1 MASQCAVSPLFPNSL
16 QPMVRQAIR
25 QAHGREQ
32 SRTAHHPEHG
42 RRKTSLPPQKLTY
55 QWIFS
60 YLTGCT
66 GSGGFSFRFLSFRL
80 PATLSLARR
89 AGTKLR
95 KKNPAPREIHLSCC
109 VSMVCHA
116 AHLWFDPGALRCR
129 LYRYG
134 GFVLPS
140 PPASPERTRTR
151 DGGQAGR
158 TQEEQNHVN
167 PVYPVSY
174 MKKDT

>member
-1 MASQCAVSPLFPNSL
+1 MDFFLSDR
-16 QPMVRQAIR
+16 MYRIR
-25 QAHGREQ
+25 R
-32 SRTAHHPEHG
+32 
-42 RRKTSLPPQKLTY
+42 
-55 QWIFS
+55 IF
-60 YLTGCT
+60 
-66 GSGGFSFRFLSFRL
+66 FSFSQVP
-80 PATLSLARR
+80 PARNALALAASLCL
-89 AGTKLR
+89 AGGLACEAGGDETEKEESR
-95 KKNPAPREIHLSCC
+95 SAGEIHLSCC

>member
-1 MASQCAVSPLFPNSL
+1 MDL
-16 QPMVRQAIR
+16 
-25 QAHGREQ
+25 
-32 SRTAHHPEHG
+32 
-42 RRKTSLPPQKLTY
+42 
-55 QWIFS
+55 
-60 YLTGCT
+60 
-66 GSGGFSFRFLSFRL
+66 FLSDRMYRIRRIFFSQVP
-80 PATLSLARR
+80 PARNALACE
-89 AGTKLR
+89 AGGDETEKEESR
-95 KKNPAPREIHLSCC
+95 SAGEIHLSCC

-140 PPASPERTRTR
+140 PPASPERTQTR

-167 PVYPVSY
+167 PVYPVEY
-174 MKKDT
+174 MNKDT